1 MAAARGQNTGV
12 KNSLESAGWF
22 NESPRWLR
30 FSAIAVAIGFLL
42 FCVATAYYVA
52 QYFVCIGECKAA
64 TPPLALLAV
73 STFFGLIPAVGTGAI
88 GYFILRGL
96 WEDARLQERDD
107 ARAADDDRR
116 ADDSRLDQR
125 PLDDPRLVEKELPD

>member
-30 FSAIAVAIGFLL
+30 FSAIAVAVGFVL
-42 FCVATAYYVA
+42 FCVATAYFVA
-52 QYFVCIGECKAA
+52 QYFICIGECKAA

-96 WEDARLQERDD
+96 WEDAGLRERDE
-107 ARAADDDRR
+107 ARSAEDRR
-116 ADDSRLDQR
+116 
-125 PLDDPRLVEKELPD
+125 LDDLRLVENQTPD